1 MKISNLAVVFAAGLL
16 LGGCGAPMF
25 LPKPLDTSAR
35 GITEVRDTPYN
46 CRVLGEAEGSDDA
59 TVYAAATLEQVRKG
73 ALNDLRNEAVAV
85 AGTGKRITLYIL
97 NEQALC
103 YGEQDRLVRCP
114 QNSVYVNSYHVRAQI
129 FDCGEK

>member
-1 MKISNLAVVFAAGLL
+1 MKISNLILVCVTVLML
-16 LGGCGAPMF
+16 SGCGAPMF
-25 LPKPLDTSAR
+25 LPKPLDASAR

-59 TVYAAATLEQVRKG
+59 TGYAAATLEQVRKG
-73 ALNDLRNEAVAV
+73 ALNDLRNEAV

-103 YGEQDRLVRCP
+103 YGEQGRLVRCP
-114 QNSVYVNSYHVRAQI
+114 QNSVYVNSYRVRAQI